1 MSTKKKKFEVQENE
15 TIDQCLKRMDDEGYR
30 PVKRMEKPV
39 FKETKKGAN
48 PEYYRQVIV
57 FEGVLK

>member
-1 MSTKKKKFEVQENE
+1 MASKRKQFEVKENE
-15 TIDQCLKRMDDEGYR
+15 TIEQCLKRMDDEGYR
-30 PVKRMEKPV
+30 PVKRTEKPV

-48 PEYYRQVIV
+48 PEYYRQAII